1 MTPRSTI
8 RLILFGGLIAA
19 AGLLSACGASGG
31 SGGSSADGSAAPA
44 DTTDVTADTDTAEP
58 DADETDPSEPG
69 TTLNACEILT
79 AADLASATKTK
90 DVREGEFKATPSI
103 LSPGK
108 SECRY
113 EGDFGGII
121 VDLTPEDGANL
132 YDAAVGAYKDAAL
145 IDAVGDGAFYSADNH
160 RAFIWKGKVTLMLT
174 IFLKDGLDATALST
188 ALGQLAVAKV

>member
-1 MTPRSTI
+1 MTPRPTI

-31 SGGSSADGSAAPA
+31 SGGSSADSSADPA
-44 DTTDVTADTDTAEP
+44 DTTQTANTGAAEADTTV
-58 DADETDPSEPG
+58 PG

-90 DVREGEFKATPSI
+90 NVSEGEFKASPTS

-108 SECRY
+108 SECTY

-121 VDLTPEDGANL
+121 VALTPEDGANL

-145 IDAVGDGAFYSADNH
+145 IDGVGDGAFYSDSNN
-160 RAFIWKGKVTLMLT
+160 RAFIWKGKVTIMLT
-174 IFLKDGLDATALST
+174 IFLKEGLDATAVST
-188 ALGQLAVAKV
+188 ALGQLALAKV

>member
-1 MTPRSTI
+1 MTPRPTI

-31 SGGSSADGSAAPA
+31 SGGSSADSSAPA
-44 DTTDVTADTDTAEP
+44 DTTDVADTGAADTGAAE
-58 DADETDPSEPG
+58 ADTSVPG

-90 DVREGEFKATPSI
+90 DVSEGELKSTPTS

-108 SECRY
+108 SECMY
-113 EGDFGGII
+113 EGDFGGVI
-121 VDLTPEDGANL
+121 VALTPEDGANL

-145 IDAVGDGAFYSADNH
+145 IDGVGDGAFYSADNH

-174 IFLKDGLDATALST
+174 IFLKDGFDASAVST
-188 ALGQLAVAKV
+188 ALGQLALAKV